1 MPDSFPPPSPPLPA
15 TPFLA
20 VPRLS
25 IAGARVIDPAS
36 GLDAITDLHL
46 ADGRVLAI
54 GAAPADFV
62 PDSRIDASG
71 LLAIPGLVDLCARPR
86 QPGLEQ
92 KATIRGETRAAASA
106 GITTLCCPPDTHPVV
121 DTPAVAQLI
130 RQTAEQHGF
139 ARVLPAGSLTQGLA
153 GKQISEMAALQRAGC
168 PVLSH
173 ADRPIRSARVQRR
186 ALEYAATFD
195 LTCFLPPTDASLSAG
210 GLVHEGRVST
220 RLGLPGIPAAAET
233 VAVARDL
240 ALAEHT
246 GARIHFRGLST
257 ARATE
262 MLAEARA
269 RGVRVSAD
277 VSAHQL
283 FLTEDDIGIFDANT
297 LVLPPL
303 RTETDR
309 QALRAA
315 IAEGVI
321 SAICSDHQPHEPDA
335 KLDPFP
341 QAAPGIS
348 TLETLLPL
356 TLRLVEERLLPL
368 PDALARVT
376 CQAADILGLPHGRL
390 RPGAPADLCLIAA
403 DEEWTLAADTM
414 RSQGK
419 NTPFL
424 GQRMRGAVRLTLLGG
439 RPVFEAAR

>member
-1 MPDSFPPPSPPLPA
+1 MTDCSARQP
-15 TPFLA
+15 
-20 VPRLS
+20 PRLS
-25 IAGARVIDPAS
+25 IRGARVIDPAS
-36 GLDAITDLHL
+36 GLDQVADLHL
-46 ADGRVLAI
+46 AAGQVLAI
-54 GAAPADFV
+54 GPAPADFV
-62 PDSRIDASG
+62 PEELIDASG
-71 LLAIPGLVDLCARPR
+71 LLAIPGLVDLCARLR

-92 KATIRGETRAAASA
+92 KATIRSETRAAVSA
-106 GITTLCCPPDTHPVV
+106 GVTTLCCPPDTHPVV

-130 RQTAEQHGF
+130 RQTAEQQGC
-139 ARVLPAGSLTQGLA
+139 ARVLPAGSLTQGLI
-153 GKQISEMAALQRAGC
+153 GEQISEMAALARAGC

-195 LTCFLPPTDASLSAG
+195 LTCFLHPANASLSEG
-210 GLVHEGRVST
+210 GLVHEGRIST

-269 RGVRVSAD
+269 CGVQVTAD

-283 FLTEDDIGIFDANT
+283 FLTEDDIGAFDANA

-303 RTETDR
+303 RTEADR

-315 IAEGVI
+315 VADGVI
-321 SAICSDHQPHEPDA
+321 SAICSDHQPHELDA
-335 KLDPFP
+335 KLAPFP

-348 TLETLLPL
+348 ALETLLPL
-356 TLRLVEERLLPL
+356 TLRLVEQGLLSL
-368 PDALARVT
+368 PKALASVT
-376 CQAADILGLPHGRL
+376 CHPADILGLPQGRL
-390 RPGAPADLCLIAA
+390 QAGAPADLCLVALDEDWMLRA
-403 DEEWTLAADTM
+403 DKM
-414 RSQGK
+414 QSQGK

-424 GQRMRGAVRLTLLGG
+424 GQRMRGAVHLTFVGG
-439 RPVFEAAR
+439 RQVFDANNPH